1 MYYINDL
8 FNRLPIE
15 IQQEIM
21 NEADHSDFETQIERF
36 SDAFVIA
43 QKRGSAIYRSFHK
56 VKEHLDHLILYE

>member
-43 QKRGSAIYRSFHK
+43 QKGAP
-56 VKEHLDHLILYE
+56 LYIDPSIK